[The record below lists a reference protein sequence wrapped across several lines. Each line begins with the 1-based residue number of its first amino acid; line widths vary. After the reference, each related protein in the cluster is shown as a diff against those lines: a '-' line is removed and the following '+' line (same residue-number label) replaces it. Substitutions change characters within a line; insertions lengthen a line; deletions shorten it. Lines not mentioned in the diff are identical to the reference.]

1 MIFRINLRLNLVVLF
16 KSIITK
22 LSTIQNEQLKQFFL
36 KKTNKK
42 FCNYTSYG
50 RVGFVFLLDYFKIKF
65 PKKNHIVVPSYYLP
79 EMINIAYVK
88 KFNISFCDVRFETFE
103 IDLLHI
109 KNLINDNTVA
119 VILPN
124 IFRSY
129 KKQDE
134 IYKFLKKNNI
144 FSIEDCAISFDNFI
158 IKKKKKINLGQKS
171 NFCIYSFNI
180 MKEVSCFYGG
190 AILHNDKN
198 FDDFLFKLSKSLNDF
213 SKLILLKQI
222 IIYFILKILTIR
234 IIFILLTPLFK
245 KIYKNRIIFFLKMI
259 YPSLNF
265 IKSTSLQKNYYTK
278 PHFLFLR
285 LLYLQI
291 KDRKLDDFI
300 SRKKIN
306 IYYYKKLKS
315 INSKKI
321 IIPKFYDFNFQNYL
335 DFPILVDNKNKF
347 HNFFLKKNIELRF
360 YHYYNCE
367 KIFSKK
373 TTCKNSEILSNKLI
387 CLPNHKNI
395 TYSYVDKIVN
405 LIKQYLKEKN

>member
-1 MIFRINLRLNLVVLF
+1 MIFRINLRLNLIVLF

-22 LSTIQNEQLKQFFL
+22 LSTIQTKQLKQFFL

-134 IYKFLKKNNI
+134 IYKFLKKKKI

-158 IKKKKKINLGQKS
+158 IKKKKKIYLGQKS

-198 FDDFLFKLSKSLNDF
+198 FDDFLFKLNKSLSYF
-213 SKLILLKQI
+213 SNLVLLKQI
-222 IIYFILKILTIR
+222 VIYFILKILTIR

-265 IKSTSLQKNYYTK
+265 KKSTSLQKNYYTK

-300 SRKKIN
+300 SRKK
-306 IYYYKKLKS
+306 LTF
-315 INSKKI
+315 I
-321 IIPKFYDFNFQNYL
+321 II
-335 DFPILVDNKNKF
+335 KN
-347 HNFFLKKNIELRF
+347 
-360 YHYYNCE
+360 
-367 KIFSKK
+367 
-373 TTCKNSEILSNKLI
+373 
-387 CLPNHKNI
+387 
-395 TYSYVDKIVN
+395 
-405 LIKQYLKEKN
+405 